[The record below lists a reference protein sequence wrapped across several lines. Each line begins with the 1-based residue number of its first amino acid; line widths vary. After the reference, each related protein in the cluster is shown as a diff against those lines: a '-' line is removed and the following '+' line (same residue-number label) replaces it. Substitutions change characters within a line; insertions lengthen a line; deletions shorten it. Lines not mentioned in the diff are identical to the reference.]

1 MQQEVVLIT
10 GASSGI
16 GKVCADHLHR
26 RGYKVYGASR
36 RASLASLGHPAIQMD
51 VNDDVSV
58 VEGIREII
66 DREGRMDV
74 VVNCAGF
81 GIAGSVEDT
90 SIAEAKA
97 QFETNFFGVLRVCK
111 AALPSMRQQRSGLII
126 NISSIAGLVSLP
138 FQGFYSAGK
147 FALEGMT
154 EAMRMEVLPF
164 GIRVVLVEP
173 GDFRTQFAANR
184 KLTGESQNNSP
195 YTERFGK
202 ALAVFEKEENNGAD
216 PLAIARLIERLI
228 ENPSPSLRYSVGPV
242 GERIAPLLKQILPHK
257 LYERLFM
264 KHYEVS

>member
-1 MQQEVVLIT
+1 MEQKVVLVT

-16 GKVCADHLHR
+16 GKVCADHLHG

-36 RASLASLGHPAIQMD
+36 SPQPGSLGYAAIQMD
-51 VNDDVSV
+51 VNDDASV
-58 VEGIREII
+58 VDGVRHIIEREKRI
-66 DREGRMDV
+66 DV

-111 AALPSMRQQRSGLII
+111 EVLAIMRPQRSGLII

-154 EAMRMEVLPF
+154 EALRMEVLPF
-164 GIRVVLVEP
+164 GVRVVLVEP

-195 YTERFGK
+195 YRERFGK

-216 PLAIARLIERLI
+216 PQAIARLIERLI
-228 ENPSPSLRYSVGPV
+228 ENPSPRLRYSVGPV
-242 GERIAPLLKQILPHK
+242 GERIAPLLRQILPHK

-264 KHYEVS
+264 KHYNVL

>member
-1 MQQEVVLIT
+1 MEPKVVLIT

-36 RASLASLGHPAIQMD
+36 SLRPDSLEYAAIQMD
-51 VNDDVSV
+51 VNDDASV
-58 VEGIREII
+58 VDGVRQIM
-66 DREGRMDV
+66 DRESRIDV

-111 AALPSMRQQRSGLII
+111 EVLAIMRPQGSGLII

-138 FQGFYSAGK
+138 FQPFYSAGK

-154 EAMRMEVLPF
+154 EALRMEVLPF
-164 GIRVVLVEP
+164 GVRVVLVEP

-184 KLTGESQNNSP
+184 KLTGESQNNSA
-195 YTERFGK
+195 YRERFGK

-264 KHYEVS
+264 KHYDVL

>member
-1 MQQEVVLIT
+1 
-10 GASSGI
+10 GI
-16 GKVCADHLHR
+16 GKVCADYLHEQ
-26 RGYKVYGASR
+26 GFKVYGASR
-36 RASLASLGHPAIQMD
+36 SLQPGAVQFAAIQMN
-51 VNDDVSV
+51 VDDDDSV
-58 VEGIREII
+58 VKGVNEIV
-66 DREGRMDV
+66 DREGRLDV

-111 AALPSMRQQRSGLII
+111 AALAVMRPQRSGLII

-154 EAMRMEVLPF
+154 EALRMEVQPF

-173 GDFRTQFAANR
+173 GDFRTQFAVNR
-184 KLTGESQNNSP
+184 KMTVASQNNSP
-195 YTERFGK
+195 YKERFGK

-216 PLAIARLIERLI
+216 PGDIARLIKGLI
-228 ENPSPSLRYSVGPV
+228 DKPSPNLRYSVGPI
-242 GERIAPLLKQILPHK
+242 GERIAPLLRQILPHK
-257 LYERLFM
+257 IYERLFM
-264 KHYEVS
+264 KHYDVL